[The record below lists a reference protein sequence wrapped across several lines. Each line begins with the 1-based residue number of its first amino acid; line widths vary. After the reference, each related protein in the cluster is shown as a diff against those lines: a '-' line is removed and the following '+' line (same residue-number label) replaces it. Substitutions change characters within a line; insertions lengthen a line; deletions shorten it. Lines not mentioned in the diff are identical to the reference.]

1 MASIFFTERL
11 LGTSHFGL
19 QGCFYIARGAQMF
32 DRFFLACGHAHI
44 HRLPVSTMIW
54 NWLPQKQGLCQV
66 VNMPDFDALSGF

>member
-1 MASIFFTERL
+1 
-11 LGTSHFGL
+11 
-19 QGCFYIARGAQMF
+19 MF
-32 DRFFLACGHAHI
+32 DRFFPARGHAHI